1 VIALETITSKNT
13 KAVAACTA
21 AAAACTALWPFVG
34 LILVAMARH
43 HHTCSAPAMGF
54 ATAVVVVGILRAFVS
69 CLAPV
74 EGDAEEAVW
83 RRVGGRRERVMV
95 TAAKVEA
102 KPYPV

>member
-1 VIALETITSKNT
+1 
-13 KAVAACTA
+13 
-21 AAAACTALWPFVG
+21 
-34 LILVAMARH
+34 
-43 HHTCSAPAMGF
+43 MGF

-74 EGDAEEAVW
+74 EGDAEGVVW